1 MENKESS
8 TSEIKQDNNKQSDKP
23 NYDKLYFRR
32 FIMRPQVEE
41 HHRKLHQIVLTNP
54 QEIIGFY
61 IYIYRKS
68 QNLWR
73 RAFIKN
79 YFPGDESKRM
89 YELVYQN
96 EAKLVKQINLMKVI
110 FMIDYS
116 SESPKN
122 S

>member
-1 MENKESS
+1 
-8 TSEIKQDNNKQSDKP
+8 
-23 NYDKLYFRR
+23 
-32 FIMRPQVEE
+32 MRPKVEE
-41 HHRKLHQIVLTNP
+41 HHQKLHQIVLTNP
-54 QEIIGFY
+54 LELIGFY

-79 YFPGDESKRM
+79 FFPGDENKRI
-89 YELVYQN
+89 YEIEYQN
-96 EAKLVKQINLMKVI
+96 EAKLVKQINILKVI
-110 FMIDYS
+110 FIIDYS